1 MSLIPASVP
10 QTMSMQVTT
19 EKPLEQ
25 IATEFQYGQGTT
37 ERDRELGDFQFV
49 HSPYKA
55 GVWGYMAAD
64 RMRRGH
70 ELWGTEDT

>member
-1 MSLIPASVP
+1 MPLIPASVP
-10 QTMSMQVTT
+10 PTMTMQVIT

-37 ERDRELGDFQFV
+37 EGDRELGDFQVV
-49 HSPYKA
+49 HSSYKA

-70 ELWGTEDT
+70 EPFTLRD